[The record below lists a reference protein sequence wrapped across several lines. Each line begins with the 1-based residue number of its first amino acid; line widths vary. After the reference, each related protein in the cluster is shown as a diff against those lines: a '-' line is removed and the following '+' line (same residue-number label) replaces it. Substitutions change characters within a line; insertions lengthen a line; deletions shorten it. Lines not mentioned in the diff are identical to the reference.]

1 MWAALS
7 FAQTP
12 TGTMQGTV
20 TDQQGA
26 VVAGATVTVTSLST
40 SIAKTTNTDADGR
53 FLMPFVLPGNY
64 KVTVEA
70 KGFRSAQQEN
80 VVLEVAQTR
89 SVNFTLSVGTTAE
102 AIEVQATAPVVDT
115 QTSSMGEVIQTRT
128 INDLPLNG
136 RNPANLALLVPTVT
150 DIGGSTIPHVGGS
163 RNSVSEVQI
172 DGQTNILPENNV
184 GDNYT
189 ANNPIVDSVEEFNVQ
204 TNSMSAEYGRSGGGA
219 ISFITKSG
227 GSQFHGSG
235 FEFARNGI
243 FDALSKGSPAG
254 TSKADLHQ
262 YQTGGTIGGPI
273 PLGSKRNTF
282 FFFDYQDQH
291 QTAAA
296 TEGDTVPE
304 ASWLTGDFSNLL
316 PVVGTQV
323 PIPHAPPPPAAQT
336 QAFVNCN
343 ATPAAGCIYD
353 PLTIN
358 TTTNVR
364 QAFPGNII
372 PVGRLSTVAKNMIA
386 FYPARNT
393 GTFNPLSPTTTNFRA
408 AGSTSNNNG
417 QWDARVDHDFGTNWH
432 SFFRLTHL
440 DGHSSP
446 LLDYNNPASQGFDGP
461 QHFGSW
467 SGSFN
472 NTFTINPTLLGE
484 LRVGVTRA
492 TVKRTG
498 AGGAFDPTS
507 LGFPAYVSQTA
518 GAQGQIFPRLNVQNG
533 FAGLG
538 PSGFN
543 AFSQNPL
550 VGDIT
555 GSLVKISGAHSIK
568 IGAEYRKLYENFYQ
582 FGLPSG
588 QFTIDSSWTQ
598 SIASDNSGS
607 VGSGNPFASLLLGLP
622 SGGSTTHD
630 PSVASSSNYGAAYIQ
645 DDWKITKRLTL
656 NLGLRWDVELPRTE
670 RFNKLSFWDPTQA
683 SPLQGRVTVPAGVNC
698 PGCADLIG
706 RIVFTGTPSDQFGRR
721 QAPTQWK
728 DFAPRFGFAYDAG
741 HKLVFRGAAGIIYG
755 PSALQAGG
763 SSGGT
768 GNAGFANQTNF
779 NSTFDNQKTIVATI
793 DDPYPGGAYN
803 LPQGAAGGGSTF
815 LGQTIN
821 DTFFAS
827 VRNPY
832 SVQYNFNIQ
841 YALPYQITLEVGYLG
856 NHGLF
861 LVDGDPGKPF
871 DQVPTKY
878 LALGSALKA
887 DVANPFFGVITTPGS
902 DLAQPTVTA
911 WKLLR
916 PFPQYD
922 NVFAYRKATAES
934 KYNAFTFRLNKHFS
948 HGLSLLASFT
958 GEKELDNSASA
969 VNFLGPTSQTYNNQ
983 YDPRGEWAVGTQDV
997 SRVLTIGYTYE
1008 LPFGHGKAF
1017 FNNHGVLDRVVGGWQ
1032 AAGIIRYTTGTPV
1045 VLASVGDPSFL
1056 GTLGMRPDWNGK
1068 SAKVSHPTIGKWFDG
1083 SVFSKPD
1090 DFTLSNGPR
1099 TIPNVRVPG
1108 VSNSDL
1114 SFFKN
1119 NYFGFEDKYNL
1130 QFRVEMFNAFNH
1142 PRYGGPDANV
1152 NDGSSFGVIQATNI
1166 ISTQRQIQLAVKF
1179 NF

>member
-20 TDQQGA
+20 ADQQGA

-150 DIGGSTIPHVGGS
+150 DIGGSTIPHIGGS

-189 ANNPIVDSVEEFNVQ
+189 ANNPIVDSVQEFNVQ

-227 GSQFHGSG
+227 GNQFHGSG

-291 QTAAA
+291 ATIAAQ
-296 TEGDTVPE
+296 ESDTVPE
-304 ASWLTGDFSNLL
+304 ASWLTGDFSNL
-316 PVVGTQV
+316 
-323 PIPHAPPPPAAQT
+323 IPAGHD
-336 QAFVNCN
+336 CN
-343 ATPAAGCIYD
+343 AAPIAGCIYD

-372 PVGRLSTVAKNMIA
+372 PAGRLSAVAKNMIA
-386 FYPARNT
+386 FYPARNI
-393 GTFNPLSPTTTNFRA
+393 GAFDPTKPNA
-408 AGSTSNNNG
+408 QNYKIIGSTTNNNG
-417 QWDARVDHDFGTNWH
+417 QWDARVDHDFGSKWH

-440 DGHSSP
+440 DGHSTP
-446 LLDYNNPASQGFDGP
+446 LSDYNNPASQGFDGP

-472 NTFTINPTLLGE
+472 NTFTISNTLLGE

-498 AGGAFDPTS
+498 AGGDFDPTS
-507 LGFPAYVSQTA
+507 LGFPDYVSQTA
-518 GAQGQIFPRLNVQNG
+518 GPQGQIFPRLNVQNG
-533 FAGLG
+533 FSGLG
-538 PSGFN
+538 PNGFN

-555 GSLVKISGAHSIK
+555 GSLVKISGAHSLK

-588 QFTIDSSWTQ
+588 QYTIDSTWTQ
-598 SIASDNSGS
+598 FKANDNAGS
-607 VGSGNPFASLLLGLP
+607 LGSGNPFASLLLGLP
-622 SGGSTTHD
+622 DNPNSNTSHD
-630 PSVASSSNYGAAYIQ
+630 PSVASSSHYVAAYVQ
-645 DDWKITKRLTL
+645 DDWRATKRLTL
-656 NLGLRWDVELPRTE
+656 NLGLRWDAEIPRTE
-670 RFNKLSFWDPTQA
+670 RFNKLSYWDPTLP
-683 SPLQGRVTVPAGVNC
+683 SPLQGNVTVPAGVNC
-698 PGCADLIG
+698 PGCTDLVG
-706 RIVFTGTPSDQFGRR
+706 RMIFTSTPFSKYGRR
-721 QAPTQWK
+721 QGPTQYK
-728 DFAPRFGFAYDAG
+728 DFAPRLGFAYDAG
-741 HKLVFRGAAGIIYG
+741 HGLVFRGGWGMIYG

-768 GNAGFANQTNF
+768 GNAGFATSTNF
-779 NSTFDNQKTIVATI
+779 NSSFDNQKTIVATL
-793 DDPYPGGAYN
+793 DDPYPGGVYN
-803 LPQGAAGGGSTF
+803 LPQGAAGGASTF
-815 LGQTIN
+815 LGTGIS

-827 VRNPY
+827 YRNPY
-832 SVQYNFNIQ
+832 SIQYNFNIQ
-841 YALPYQITLEVGYLG
+841 YALPHQTTLEVGYLG

-878 LALGSALKA
+878 LSLGGALNL
-887 DVANPFFGVITTPGS
+887 DVPNPFFGVITTPGS
-902 DLAQPTVTA
+902 DLAQPTISA

-922 NVFAYRKATAES
+922 NVTSFRKATAES

-948 HGLSLLASFT
+948 QGLSVLVSFT

-969 VNFLGPTSQTYNNQ
+969 VTFLGPTSSTYNNQ
-983 YDPRGEWAVGTQDV
+983 YDPRGEWAVGAQDV
-997 SRVLTIGYTYE
+997 SRIFAAGYTYE
-1008 LPFGHGKAF
+1008 FPFGHGKRFA
-1017 FNNHGVLDRVVGGWQ
+1017 NSRGVMDRIVGGWQ
-1032 AAGIIRYTTGTPV
+1032 AAGIIRWTTGTPV
-1045 VLASVGDPSFL
+1045 VLASVGDPSNL
-1056 GTLGMRPDWNGK
+1056 GTLGMRPDWNGQNSK
-1068 SAKVSHPTIGKWFDG
+1068 PSNQTLTEWFDG
-1083 SVFSKPD
+1083 SVFKKPD
-1090 DFTLSNGPR
+1090 NFTLSNGPR

-1108 VSNSDL
+1108 LSNSDL

-1119 NYFGFEDKYNL
+1119 NYFGADDKYDL
-1130 QFRVEMFNAFNH
+1130 QFRIEMFNAFNH
-1142 PRYGGPDANV
+1142 PRYGGPDANI
-1152 NDGSSFGVIQATNI
+1152 NDGVKFGTIDAGNI
-1166 ISTQRQIQLAVKF
+1166 ISQPRQIQLAVKF